1 MLPPPETEPA
11 DMPLNPET
19 RYVHLSNDGAIQDLP
34 GGAAFWSLP
43 AEEMR
48 RFDAG
53 WLITEFVC
61 EDDWANWEM
70 HPEADEFV
78 YLLSGDVALVLELPT
93 GTATIR
99 LSDRGAVVVPRGV
112 WHTARVFATSRMLF
126 VTRGAGTEHRPSAAR

>member
-19 RYVHLSNDGAIQDLP
+19 RYVHLSNDGAIQDLL

-126 VTRGAGTEHRPSAAR
+126 VTRGAGTEHRRERH

>member
-1 MLPPPETEPA
+1 
-11 DMPLNPET
+11 MPLNPET
-19 RYVHLSNDGAIQDLP
+19 RYVHLSNDGAIQDLL

-126 VTRGAGTEHRPSAAR
+126 VTRGAGTEHRPSAAG

>member
-1 MLPPPETEPA
+1 
-11 DMPLNPET
+11 
-19 RYVHLSNDGAIQDLP
+19 
-34 GGAAFWSLP
+34 
-43 AEEMR
+43 MR

-112 WHTARVFATSRMLF
+112 WHTARRLAY
-126 VTRGAGTEHRPSAAR
+126 RPRLRHKPHAVRHPRRRY

>member
-19 RYVHLSNDGAIQDLP
+19 RYVHLSNDGAIQDLL

-112 WHTARVFATSRMLF
+112 WHTALVFAPSRMLF
-126 VTRGAGTEHRPSAAR
+126 VTRGAGTEHRPSAAG

>member
-11 DMPLNPET
+11 DMPLTPET
-19 RYVHLSNDGAIQDLP
+19 RYVHLSNDGAIQDLL

-78 YLLSGDVALVLELPT
+78 YLLSGNVALVLELPT

-126 VTRGAGTEHRPSAAR
+126 VTRGAGTEHRPSAAG

>member
-19 RYVHLSNDGAIQDLP
+19 RYVHLSNDGAIQDLL

-126 VTRGAGTEHRPSAAR
+126 VTRGAGTEHRPSAAG